1 MEENIILRTDTVENL
16 KVFSEITGKSQST
29 LIEEALESYFDT
41 IQKQM
46 LQKSM
51 IDENAQTNL
60 SYDEFWEGVDIDES

>member
-1 MEENIILRTDTVENL
+1 MEENIILRADTVENL
-16 KVFSEITGKSQST
+16 KIFSEITGKSQST
-29 LIEEALESYFDT
+29 LIEEALENYFDT
-41 IQKQM
+41 LQKQM